1 MKRKKSEL
9 KENRGSRYQVQESQ
23 FLEQL
28 ENPSLNLPLS
38 KEQQGIIDLVLKGE
52 NIFFTGV

>member
-1 MKRKKSEL
+1 MKRKKSDL